1 MSSTNLQM
9 RKLRYK
15 QAKSTARK
23 ELGQEYQTQIHV
35 RKTQLFEPANQEGGG
50 EMRLLQTVW
59 KSSSIQECR
68 HTYTQNNKPKR
79 KQLSTGFYLPLHSQV
94 YNMQMFKMIHLRRR
108 RWLSY

>member
-35 RKTQLFEPANQEGGG
+35 PKTQLFEPANQEGGG
-50 EMRLLQTVW
+50 EMRPANCTEIL
-59 KSSSIQECR
+59 KYPRMPPHI
-68 HTYTQNNKPKR
+68 HTK
-79 KQLSTGFYLPLHSQV
+79 
-94 YNMQMFKMIHLRRR
+94 
-108 RWLSY
+108 